1 MKQIQTQLLNYASSY
16 LEDVCIPTL
25 EELDPYPKMTEKQTT
40 LYSLGFKNCAEI
52 KRRDAELK
60 RIEKAAKRNKEK
72 QGKIDKL
79 KNTCSVYIK
88 CRKVFGPDTLLIRY
102 EDFYKLMRKNG
113 LVCGMF
119 ENYTGEIPDD
129 KLKEIQNLINIP
141 GATVNN
147 LPKTDRSS
155 NYRVPSEV
163 KTLYPIKEVSGMYV
177 KRKLPDELARFP
189 FVIPKGNLS
198 DSCYPNY
205 FPASNTDI
213 LGLELGRYS
222 TNRDYRIDAVKNNGS
237 KFFICAPEKEMDN
250 SWRVKHTLKRVEDPM
265 ICSYTDYG
273 ILIHT
278 RWGEEANLD
287 IIKRHEKLNS
297 LVDQRAKE
305 LGVEL

>member
-1 MKQIQTQLLNYASSY
+1 MKKNKTMKQIQTQLLKYASSY

-79 KNTCSVYIK
+79 KNTCSFYIK

-102 EDFYKLMRKNG
+102 EDFYELMRKNG

-147 LPKTDRSS
+147 LPKTDKSS
-155 NYRVPSEV
+155 NYRIPSEV
-163 KTLYPIKEVSGMYV
+163 KTMYSIKKVSGV
-177 KRKLPDELARFP
+177 DEKRNLPDELARFP
-189 FVIPKGNLS
+189 FAISKDNLS
-198 DSCYPNY
+198 DNY
-205 FPASNTDI
+205 TDI
-213 LGLELGRYS
+213 LGLEIGRYS
-222 TNRDYRIDAVKNNGS
+222 TYEDYRVDAVKNNGS
-237 KFFICAPEKEMDN
+237 KFFICAPEKEMNN
-250 SWRVKHTLKRVEDPM
+250 SRRVKHILRRVEYPM

-287 IIKRHEKLNS
+287 IIKRHEKLNT

>member
-1 MKQIQTQLLNYASSY
+1 MKQIQTQLLKYASSY
-16 LEDVCIPTL
+16 LEEVCIPTL
-25 EELDPYPKMTEKQTT
+25 EELNPYPKMTEKQTI
-40 LYSLGFKNCAEI
+40 LYYLGFKNCAEI

-60 RIEKAAKRNKEK
+60 RIEEAAKRNKEK

-79 KNTCSVYIK
+79 KNTCSFYIK

-102 EDFYKLMRKNG
+102 EDFYELMRKNG

-147 LPKTDRSS
+147 LPKTDKSS
-155 NYRVPSEV
+155 DYRVPSEV
-163 KTLYPIKEVSGMYV
+163 KTLYPIKKMSGIYV
-177 KRKLPDELARFP
+177 KRKLPDELTRFP
-189 FVIPKGNLS
+189 FVISKGNTYFC
-198 DSCYPNY
+198 DSNT
-205 FPASNTDI
+205 TDI

-222 TNRDYRIDAVKNNGS
+222 TYEDYRIDAVENNGF

-250 SWRVKHTLKRVEDPM
+250 SWRVKHTLRRVEDPM

-297 LVDQRAKE
+297 LVDQRAKG